1 MPSPRSRKPAP
12 RAITC
17 TGETDRLLAHLRLP
31 RSLADAVASGHIQRT
46 KVAESWL
53 YHPAALDRPG
63 LLNAALDKAN
73 ELLTERLLVSLPQ
86 LAGRISAT
94 LDPSCTLRAARA
106 LLHDLVKSE
115 KLAAI
120 GLLTEQGEPYLAL
133 HRDED
138 GQEIDLQLSHLRR
151 QLNDS
156 GIVDPSE
163 LPEPS
168 RSLADQ
174 SWSEILLAH
183 AEFRCWGRRQDGC
196 LVAWDALP

>member
-1 MPSPRSRKPAP
+1 MPTSRSRKPAP

-17 TGETDRLLAHLRLP
+17 AGETDRLLAHLRLR
-31 RSLADAVASGHIQRT
+31 RSLADAVASGRIQRT

-63 LLNAALDKAN
+63 LLKAALDKAN

-106 LLHDLVKSE
+106 LLHELVESE
-115 KLAAI
+115 KLAVI
-120 GLLTEQGEPYLAL
+120 GLLNQRGEPYLAL

-138 GQEIDLQLSHLRR
+138 GEAIDLQLSHLRR
-151 QLNDS
+151 QLDDS

-163 LPEPS
+163 LPAPP

-174 SWSEILLAH
+174 SWAEILLAH
-183 AEFRCWGRRQDGC
+183 AEFRCWGRRQNGC
-196 LVAWDALP
+196 LVAWEALL